1 LGANLALLTPL
12 QDVLCLLNSG
22 LFRGDSETLYVKL
35 VHNSLKQLGADTA
48 DVAVYES
55 MLIDAATVLY
65 GRNAKAAV
73 CAWQAVHESAA
84 YKFRKLQNYF
94 LLKVVNDQLW
104 VHDAIKSIATRKA
117 HIKNTQSVAR
127 VWLPNQVTLL
137 SK

>member
-1 LGANLALLTPL
+1 M
-12 QDVLCLLNSG
+12 LCLLNSG

-84 YKFRKLQNYF
+84 YKFRKLQGCF
-94 LLKVVNDQLW
+94 LVKLVKRVLW
-104 VHDAIKSIATRKA
+104 VHDVIRAIAARKA
-117 HIKNTQSVAR
+117 HIENTHHMTR
-127 VWLPNQVTLL
+127 IWLPNQVTLL